1 MSNEFIGYR
10 IEVIRRHLDSANTK
24 RAESK
29 TSEINQ
35 QLTAMIERILDYIEH
50 GTGDFDER

>member
-1 MSNEFIGYR
+1 MSNEYIGYR
-10 IEVIRRHLDSANTK
+10 IEVIRRHLDNTK
-24 RAESK
+24 RAEPR

-35 QLTAMIERILDYIEH
+35 QLTAMIENILDYIQY

>member
-10 IEVIRRHLDSANTK
+10 IEVIRRHLDDANTK
-24 RAESK
+24 RAEAK

-35 QLTAMIERILDYIEH
+35 QLTAMIGRILDYIEH
-50 GTGDFDER
+50 GVGNFDER